1 MLSIGANISRKII
14 SINKKE
20 ISKEEFVSL
29 VEEYKLSLYR
39 FAKSILKNDTEV
51 EDAISESI
59 LKAYK
64 NKNILKNKE
73 SFKSWMMRIVANEC
87 YDLIRRNNR
96 FDLRDNLETLNLVHM
111 DKEYYGLRDMIDDLN
126 EEFSSVL
133 VLFYYEDMSIKEIS
147 KVLEISEGTV
157 KSRLSR
163 AKSKLKVLL
172 KEEI

>member
-1 MLSIGANISRKII
+1 MLSIGANISSKII
-14 SINKKE
+14 NINKNE
-20 ISKEEFVSL
+20 ISKEEFVAL

-39 FAKSILKNDTEV
+39 FAKSILKNDIEV

-64 NKNILKNKE
+64 NKNRLKNKE

-87 YDLIRRNNR
+87 YDLIKRKNR
-96 FDLRDNLETLNLVHM
+96 FDLRDNLETLNLVHI
-111 DKEYYGLRDMIDDLN
+111 DKEYSNLREIIDDLN

-133 VLFYYEDMSIKEIS
+133 VLFYYDDMSIKEIS
-147 KVLEISEGTV
+147 KVLKISEGTV